1 MKHHSRP
8 RLHQSYWPTRY
19 CCRAKCWKVSPHRTA
34 EKFSAACATA
44 NPEHTQTDGQP
55 AAPVA
60 TTTQTPPIPLADN
73 HAVNRKDME

>member
-1 MKHHSRP
+1 
-8 RLHQSYWPTRY
+8 
-19 CCRAKCWKVSPHRTA
+19 
-34 EKFSAACATA
+34 
-44 NPEHTQTDGQP
+44 DGQP